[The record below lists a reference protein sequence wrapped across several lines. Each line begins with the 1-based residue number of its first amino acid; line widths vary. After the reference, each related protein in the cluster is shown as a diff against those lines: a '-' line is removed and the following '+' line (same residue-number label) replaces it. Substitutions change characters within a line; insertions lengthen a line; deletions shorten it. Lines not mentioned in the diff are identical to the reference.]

1 MGEPRSIWKSARD
14 DPRSSQADCSYL
26 LTSIIR
32 FSREGGI
39 VSGAELGLTPSFAI
53 HLSHRHSPCYY
64 NNVCDN
70 QDHGSSTNERL
81 AVELLER

>member
-14 DPRSSQADCSYL
+14 DPRSFQADCSFL

-39 VSGAELGLTPSFAI
+39 VSGAELGLTPSSDALPQLSSSALLLQR
-53 HLSHRHSPCYY
+53 HLR
-64 NNVCDN
+64 
-70 QDHGSSTNERL
+70 QLGSWIINK
-81 AVELLER
+81 